1 MTDELKE
8 LNDTFF
14 KIFDDLNEAR
24 PVLKGIDEAF
34 TCFAEGILDAYKI
47 ELRLLQEED
56 LIRKEREIYKIRRKR
71 SLLEP
76 REWRNW
82 KKFFKKEQN
91 LAQSILDK
99 EVELDTQEFFV
110 KCMKRN
116 RERENSEEK
125 EEKPVKPQESR
136 AEEVSAETQSNS
148 SETKT
153 EAQDLIFALL
163 KTLSVCGARA
173 TIPPIEESSKDLEE
187 VEVIEVEDDYG
198 LDIDYEILEE
208 VAEEPIEEADP
219 NVEAESALP
228 NGEAA
233 NSKEGENEAL
243 TGELDE
249 AGQILSDSA
258 EKASES
264 EKEGD
269 KKENDMIQK
278 EEGGK
283 K

>member
-116 RERENSEEK
+116 RERESSEEK

-136 AEEVSAETQSNS
+136 AEEVSAETQGNS

-173 TIPPIEESSKDLEE
+173 TIPPIEESSEDLEE
-187 VEVIEVEDDYG
+187 VEVIEVEDDCG
-198 LDIDYEILEE
+198 IDTDYEILEE
-208 VAEEPIEEADP
+208 VAEEDP
-219 NVEAESALP
+219 ESEQEPENGAEP
-228 NGEAA
+228 NWEAA

-249 AGQILSDSA
+249 ADQILGDSA

-264 EKEGD
+264 EKESD
-269 KKENDMIQK
+269 KKKTI
-278 EEGGK
+278 
-283 K
+283 